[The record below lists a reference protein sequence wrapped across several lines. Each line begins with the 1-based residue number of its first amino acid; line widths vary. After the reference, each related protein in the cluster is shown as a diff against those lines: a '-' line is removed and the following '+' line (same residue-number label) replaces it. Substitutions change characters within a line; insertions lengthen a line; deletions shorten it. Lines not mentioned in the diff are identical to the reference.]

1 MNLLR
6 GGKTDSSCRLLVE
19 ILKMLSSK
27 VIIAAEVLL
36 SLEAEPDARGL
47 RDFRY
52 PRGTD
57 LTPLCEACRERK
69 PLLRVVL
76 RRLME
81 GGYIR
86 CTNGKNSY
94 ALLKN
99 PAEISLLSLVIL
111 FHGDLCIGELYAHR
125 LTTGREDFRTP
136 SSRRLRQWESEQ
148 YEQLRHV
155 FAHTPV
161 TFFRDA
167 QTDAPTV
174 GPTGGLSDAPTEG
187 LVACASPPE
196 APAAGMPVVE
206 APAVGISASEASYAS
221 MQSPDRPADAACARV
236 APAAAHTAVAHTAA
250 VHTSAGST
258 AEMPSAAAQFSAASF
273 SEPAAVAPGA
283 EAPLSVAPS
292 AGAPA
297 ADVPF
302 PVPVSCIEG

>member
-6 GGKTDSSCRLLVE
+6 GGKSDGTCRLLVE

-36 SLEAEPDARGL
+36 SLESETPVKSL

-69 PLLRVVL
+69 PLFRFVL

-86 CTNGKNSY
+86 STNGKNSY

-99 PAEISLLSLVIL
+99 PADVSLLSLVIL

-148 YEQLRHV
+148 YELLRHA
-155 FAHTPV
+155 FACTPV
-161 TFFRDA
+161 TIFRDA
-167 QTDAPTV
+167 EAAATISDTTIPAAP
-174 GPTGGLSDAPTEG
+174 SDAPSDALSDVMSDAPFDALSG
-187 LVACASPPE
+187 VASGEPSDDAQAGSRSAAVVASADAPATNVPSFEAPVASVPFAE
-196 APAAGMPVVE
+196 APAASV
-206 APAVGISASEASYAS
+206 
-221 MQSPDRPADAACARV
+221 
-236 APAAAHTAVAHTAA
+236 
-250 VHTSAGST
+250 
-258 AEMPSAAAQFSAASF
+258 SF
-273 SEPAAVAPGA
+273 A
-283 EAPLSVAPS
+283 EAPVSSMPAAEVPAVRAASSRNRAERSPS
-292 AGAPA
+292 DAPA
-297 ADVPF
+297 GDVPI
-302 PVPVSCIEG
+302 PVPASCFEG

>member
-57 LTPLCEACRERK
+57 LTPLFEACRERK
-69 PLLRVVL
+69 PLFRVVL

-148 YEQLRHV
+148 YEQLRHA

-161 TFFRDA
+161 TIFRDA
-167 QTDAPTV
+167 PTDAPTD
-174 GPTGGLSDAPTEG
+174 GSSDAPIEG
-187 LVACASPPE
+187 PVACASPPDASAACIPVAE
-196 APAAGMPVVE
+196 APAF
-206 APAVGISASEASYAS
+206 GISASEASRVGLPFAE
-221 MQSPDRPADAACARV
+221 RPAGVAFAGDAS
-236 APAAAHTAVAHTAA
+236 AAAHAAAAQTAA
-250 VHTSAGST
+250 VHTAAAST
-258 AEMPSAAAQFSAASF
+258 AEMPSAAAQFSAAPF
-273 SEPAAVAPGA
+273 PAPATVAPGA
-283 EAPLSVAPS
+283 EAPLSVAPP